1 MVSSSWSLMGVE
13 GRKCCL
19 RAFRAVSSSAEI
31 RMNRKPSFSP
41 RRMARR
47 RWDGTSRRG
56 SDHSK

>member
-1 MVSSSWSLMGVE
+1 MGVA

-19 RAFRAVSSSAEI
+19 SELRAVSSSAEM
-31 RMNRKPSFSP
+31 RMKRKPSFSP